1 MNADPQTGVEIIVT
15 ADSVPGDPQEVDVFG
30 GTSLSCPMFSG
41 VWAIANQAAE
51 QAGVFP
57 LGEAAPILYDLP
69 GDAIVDVNV
78 KASDTKL
85 NVTGTILNPPNPP
98 VFESAAALAGP
109 QAPTKRFV
117 SALFQSSTSTRWDVF
132 SFGTDSS
139 LATDAGWDN
148 VTGLGTPN
156 GLKFIQAVVNAAR

>member
-1 MNADPQTGVEIIVT
+1 MRIHRLELRSSSLRIVFLVILKKWMC
-15 ADSVPGDPQEVDVFG
+15 S
-30 GTSLSCPMFSG
+30 
-41 VWAIANQAAE
+41 
-51 QAGVFP
+51 
-57 LGEAAPILYDLP
+57 AAPAFRARCSRVCGRLQIRQPNRQDCSHWVKLRPHPLRLP
-69 GDAIVDVNV
+69 WRRHRGRECEGERHEAERNRNDSQPAQ
-78 KASDTKL
+78 STR
-85 NVTGTILNPPNPP
+85 
-98 VFESAAALAGP
+98 FQSAAALAGP

-156 GLKFIQAVVNAAR
+156 GLKFIRRS